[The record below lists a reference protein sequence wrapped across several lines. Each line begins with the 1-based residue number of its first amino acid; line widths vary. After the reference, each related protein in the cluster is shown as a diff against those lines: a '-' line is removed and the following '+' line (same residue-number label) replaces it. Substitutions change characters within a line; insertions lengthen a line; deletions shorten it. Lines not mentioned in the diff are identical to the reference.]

1 MSFVQALK
9 RLITTN
15 DTSSTSGT
23 TVNESNQTTTDNVT
37 NMNHPTVN
45 SNGSNSAMSTSKS
58 NENFKPLSQG
68 LQKKYARGVQYNMK
82 LVIRG
87 ECNTGKSVLWS
98 RLQGYQFIEDY
109 IPSDEIRVATINWS
123 SRVCEDAIIKVEVW
137 DVVDKSR
144 KKRRPINPS
153 LKLSNSINV
162 SVADVSLDAEFL
174 DVYKSTAG
182 VLFIYDITKPWTWD
196 YIEREIVKV
205 PAHIPILIIGNQ
217 LDMSHHRKVSTDKC
231 LNFIEN
237 LNRGTMGSVVRY
249 CESSMR
255 NGFGLKY
262 IYQFLNI
269 PFLQL
274 QRECLLQQL
283 QVNARDM
290 DASLEEIDAYARSD
304 EHNYDSFIEMLANK
318 RRTKQEALAGDAFT
332 KAKPLEEAK
341 RLHDEALQ
349 TAALAEQQQ
358 QAKSSSINTIVQVI
372 KKTTETTSATIKPT
386 PTTKQKPPIVAVQPI
401 SQQAVAKP
409 IIRNEPNHSVIEKPH
424 SSDDFTEAH
433 LSNPLV
439 ASTVDDFIP
448 DDNDYE
454 TFLVDDN
461 TPSQQQQQQQQQHIS
476 IDSFTQFSTAKLS
489 TTDDENEF
497 IVNPMVK
504 GFREQLDSDD
514 EQQQQQQPTITTN
527 QSVEYEK
534 PEYEPES
541 PAADI
546 TTQPLSPPIYHQIT
560 SSDLDFLD
568 QLSTSKPQQSYNEPH
583 TPDSQ
588 SIHSDSASTKAKK
601 KKTTTK
607 PKKDTNILT
616 TDTTKVKKKKKST
629 SLKTNNSVT
638 TESPIPNTND
648 DDDLESFLADNAT
661 GKKHDPDYENV

>member
-237 LNRGTMGSVVRY
+237 LNRLIFV
-249 CESSMR
+249 SSM
-255 NGFGLKY
+255 
-262 IYQFLNI
+262 
-269 PFLQL
+269 
-274 QRECLLQQL
+274 
-283 QVNARDM
+283 
-290 DASLEEIDAYARSD
+290 
-304 EHNYDSFIEMLANK
+304 
-318 RRTKQEALAGDAFT
+318 
-332 KAKPLEEAK
+332 
-341 RLHDEALQ
+341 
-349 TAALAEQQQ
+349 
-358 QAKSSSINTIVQVI
+358 
-372 KKTTETTSATIKPT
+372 
-386 PTTKQKPPIVAVQPI
+386 
-401 SQQAVAKP
+401 
-409 IIRNEPNHSVIEKPH
+409 
-424 SSDDFTEAH
+424 
-433 LSNPLV
+433 
-439 ASTVDDFIP
+439 
-448 DDNDYE
+448 
-454 TFLVDDN
+454 
-461 TPSQQQQQQQQQHIS
+461 
-476 IDSFTQFSTAKLS
+476 
-489 TTDDENEF
+489 
-497 IVNPMVK
+497 
-504 GFREQLDSDD
+504 
-514 EQQQQQQPTITTN
+514 
-527 QSVEYEK
+527 
-534 PEYEPES
+534 PES
-541 PAADI
+541 RRIGSICIAY
-546 TTQPLSPPIYHQIT
+546 LSPM
-560 SSDLDFLD
+560 
-568 QLSTSKPQQSYNEPH
+568 
-583 TPDSQ
+583 
-588 SIHSDSASTKAKK
+588 
-601 KKTTTK
+601 
-607 PKKDTNILT
+607 DT
-616 TDTTKVKKKKKST
+616 VR
-629 SLKTNNSVT
+629 
-638 TESPIPNTND
+638 
-648 DDDLESFLADNAT
+648 
-661 GKKHDPDYENV
+661 